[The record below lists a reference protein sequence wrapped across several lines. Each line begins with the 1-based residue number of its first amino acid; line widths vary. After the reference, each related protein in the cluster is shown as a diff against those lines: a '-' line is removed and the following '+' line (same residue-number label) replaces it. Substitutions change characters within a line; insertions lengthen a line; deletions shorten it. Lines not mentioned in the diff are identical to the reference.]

1 MRKGVWVKKRDRHG
15 EKLRDR
21 WSKKDI
27 DLVLFLTTA
36 FRHVGPCIAFESRT
50 WNKLGLI
57 AAKSI
62 VLQPWKNNS
71 NCRFANGCYL

>member
-1 MRKGVWVKKRDRHG
+1 MRKGVWVKKRDRYG

-27 DLVLFLTTA
+27 DLVLFLIIV
-36 FRHVGPCIAFESRT
+36 FRYVGFCIVFESRI

-57 AAKSI
+57 VVKSI
-62 VLQPWKNNS
+62 VL
-71 NCRFANGCYL
+71 